1 MWATIAGALGAAGP
15 WALAIGTWAGVAW
28 LVVDRRVVPRS
39 HHRELIELYE
49 KRAMQDAATITELRA
64 QVGEL
69 LEHSRLAVQTWEA
82 LKREAERPDPE
93 GAR

>member
-1 MWATIAGALGAAGP
+1 MTWVPGLLATAGP
-15 WALAIGTWAGVAW
+15 WALAVATWAGVAW
-28 LVVDRRVVPRS
+28 LIIDRRVVPRS

-49 KRAMQDAATITELRA
+49 KRATQDAATITELRA

-82 LKREAERPDPE
+82 LKREAERPE

>member
-1 MWATIAGALGAAGP
+1 MWATIASVVGSAGP

-49 KRAMQDAATITELRA
+49 KRAAQDAATITELRS

-82 LKREAERPDPE
+82 LKREAE
-93 GAR
+93 GAGR